1 MVYLDYFVPTLS
13 LTDILI
19 LCLKA
24 LAIYYINWPLL
35 WALDHITFDPLAKLP
50 GPKLRGAFHFPD
62 YWSVVTG
69 NTHRKWTALHKQYGE
84 VVRVSPDLVS
94 FINPEAWRQ
103 IYGHGNTQP
112 MQKDPVFYFRPPS
125 DIISANDADHARIRR
140 PLNHA
145 YSEQALR
152 SQESMINSYVTLL
165 IQKLRKRAVEN
176 TPVDLVQWLNFTTFD
191 ITGDLTFAE
200 SFGALD
206 QETYNV
212 WMANLFNAFR
222 FATILNVINRYP
234 IIGTPL
240 MALLKRVPA
249 LARAEH
255 QHNVYTEKKTT
266 KRLATQTDRKDFIR
280 YVNSLPEGAC
290 TNDSKLHSQKQ
301 RRNHKLRTRANQRNS
316 HRRRQRNNRHPPKW
330 PILPSP
336 AKPPMDGQAARRNP
350 HVIRV

>member
-1 MVYLDYFVPTLS
+1 M
-13 LTDILI
+13 
-19 LCLKA
+19 
-24 LAIYYINWPLL
+24 
-35 WALDHITFDPLAKLP
+35 
-50 GPKLRGAFHFPD
+50 
-62 YWSVVTG
+62 
-69 NTHRKWTALHKQYGE
+69 
-84 VVRVSPDLVS
+84 
-94 FINPEAWRQ
+94 
-103 IYGHGNTQP
+103 
-112 MQKDPVFYFRPPS
+112 
-125 DIISANDADHARIRR
+125 
-140 PLNHA
+140 
-145 YSEQALR
+145 
-152 SQESMINSYVTLL
+152 